1 MKEPVWLLPEAL
13 LAAHDAQ
20 IAEHGGLDGVRDMA
34 LFESALAHPRNLFN
48 YGEPTVC
55 ELAAAYAC
63 RIAKNHPFVD
73 GNKRVAYVAMRLF
86 LLLNG
91 LDLTASSLE
100 KIDVMM
106 RLAAGKLSE
115 DGLAAWIA
123 DNSRPA

>member
-1 MKEPVWLLPEAL
+1 MREPVWLLPEAL

-34 LFESALAHPRNLFN
+34 LFESALAHPRNIFVC
-48 YGEPTVC
+48 GEPTFC
-55 ELAAAYAC
+55 ELAAAYAH
-63 RIAKNHPFVD
+63 RIAKNHPFLD
-73 GNKRVAYVAMRLF
+73 GSERVAYVALRLF

-91 LDLTASSLE
+91 FDLTAGTVE

-106 RLAAGKLSE
+106 KLAAGELSE
-115 DGLAAWIA
+115 GGLAAWIA